1 MARKLATLPGGPR
14 LSDYLSVGV
23 IGQVFP
29 VSAMRSALAAT
40 GRQSV
45 RQRDLPAEAM
55 MYYVIALGLFR
66 AVSAR
71 EVLRCLVEGLRWLPL
86 PVPLRVP
93 GKSSISRARARL
105 GVAPFEVLREK
116 RVRPVGERGTRG
128 VWYREWRLIGF
139 DGSTLNVADE
149 AENREAFGLPGN
161 RQGRS
166 AFPQVR
172 LTGLMELGT
181 RACIA
186 WTHGPIRESEVVQ
199 AERLL
204 DRVAPGMLVVADRN
218 YAGYPLWRRAMA
230 TGADLLWRIQS
241 RHRLPVQRRLD
252 DGSFLSEFRG
262 NGRDRNRSRGV
273 CPVRV
278 VAYRLAEGDDEVYR
292 LVTTVLDPDRAPAA
306 ELAALY
312 HEPSG
317 RRNQVPPARPR
328 PAPARQDPGAG
339 APGNRGIASG
349 PLYLMHQAAAR
360 WTKTP
365 TTFLSCTPCGSCAVG
380 CWRPGYS
387 PLSSKSVV
395 SCTNFLRNGLYR
407 AVGSANPAA

>member
-105 GVAPFEVLREK
+105 GVAPFEVLREE

-149 AENREAFGLPGN
+149 AENREAFGLPGEQ
-161 RQGRS
+161 RGRS

-181 RACIA
+181 RAFFG

-278 VAYRLAEGDDEVYR
+278 VAYRLADGDDEVYR

-312 HEPSG
+312 HERWEIENGYDEIKYHLLGPG
-317 RRNQVPPARPR
+317 PR
-328 PAPARQDPGAG
+328 LRGKTPELVRQEIEGLLLAHY
-339 APGNRGIASG
+339 AVR
-349 PLYLMHQAAAR
+349 YLMHQAAREADEDPDDLSFVHAVRVMRRRLLAAGDIPPSAPNPSSRAR
-360 WTKTP
+360 T
-365 TTFLSCTPCGSCAVG
+365 S
-380 CWRPGYS
+380 
-387 PLSSKSVV
+387 
-395 SCTNFLRNGLYR
+395 
-407 AVGSANPAA
+407 

>member
-1 MARKLATLPGGPR
+1 MARKPAALPGGPR

-29 VSAMRSALAAT
+29 VSAIRSALAAT
-40 GRQSV
+40 KRESV

-71 EVLRCLVEGLRWLPL
+71 EVLRCLVEGLRWMPL

-105 GVAPFEVLREK
+105 GVAPFEVLREA

-128 VWYREWRLIGF
+128 VWYREWRLLGF
-139 DGSTLNVADE
+139 DGSTLNVPDE
-149 AENREAFGLPGN
+149 AGNREAFGLPGN
-161 RQGRS
+161 RRGRS

-186 WTHGPIRESEVVQ
+186 WTHGPIRESEVAQ

-204 DRVAPGMLVVADRN
+204 DRFGPGTLVVADRN
-218 YAGYPLWRRAMA
+218 YVGYSLWQRAVA
-230 TGADLLWRIQS
+230 TGAELLWRVQGNY
-241 RHRLPVQRRLD
+241 RLPVRRRLD
-252 DGSFLSEFRG
+252 DGSYLSELRG
-262 NGRDRNRSRGV
+262 SGRDRHRSRGT
-273 CPVRV
+273 CSVRV
-278 VAYRLAEGDDEVYR
+278 VVYRLEEEDDEVYR
-292 LVTTVLDPDRAPAA
+292 LVTTVLDPARAPAA

-312 HEPSG
+312 HERWEIENGYDEIKHHLLGPG
-317 RRNQVPPARPR
+317 PR
-328 PAPARQDPGAG
+328 LRGKTPELVRQEIEGLLLAHY
-339 APGNRGIASG
+339 AVR
-349 PLYLMHQAAAR
+349 YLMHQAAREADEDPDDLSFVHAVR
-360 WTKTP
+360 VMRRRLLAAGDIPPSAPDPSSHSRTP
-365 TTFLSCTPCGSCAVG
+365 
-380 CWRPGYS
+380 
-387 PLSSKSVV
+387 
-395 SCTNFLRNGLYR
+395 
-407 AVGSANPAA
+407 

>member
-105 GVAPFEVLREK
+105 GVAPFEVLREE

-204 DRVAPGMLVVADRN
+204 DRFAPGMLVVADRN
-218 YAGYPLWRRAMA
+218 YGGYPLWQRAMA

-252 DGSFLSEFRG
+252 DGSYLSEFRG
-262 NGRDRNRSRGV
+262 SGRDRNRSRGV

-278 VAYRLAEGDDEVYR
+278 VAYRLADGDDEVYR

-312 HEPSG
+312 HERWEIENGYDEIKYHLLGPG
-317 RRNQVPPARPR
+317 PR
-328 PAPARQDPGAG
+328 LRGKTPELVRQEIEGLLLAHY
-339 APGNRGIASG
+339 AVR
-349 PLYLMHQAAAR
+349 YLMHQAAREADEDPDDLSFVHAVRVMRRRLLAAGDIPPSAPNPSSGAR
-360 WTKTP
+360 T
-365 TTFLSCTPCGSCAVG
+365 S
-380 CWRPGYS
+380 
-387 PLSSKSVV
+387 
-395 SCTNFLRNGLYR
+395 
-407 AVGSANPAA
+407 

>member
-1 MARKLATLPGGPR
+1 MARKQASLPGGPR

-40 GRQSV
+40 DRESV

-105 GVAPFEVLREK
+105 GVAPFELLREE

-128 VWYREWRLIGF
+128 VWYREWRLLGF
-139 DGSTLNVADE
+139 DGSTLNVPDE
-149 AENREAFGLPGN
+149 AGNREAFGLPGN

-186 WTHGPIRESEVVQ
+186 WTQGPIRESEVVQ
-199 AERLL
+199 AERLV
-204 DRVAPGMLVVADRN
+204 DRFGRGMLVVADRN
-218 YAGYPLWRRAMA
+218 YMGYRLWRRAKA
-230 TGADLLWRIQS
+230 TGADLLWRVQGNYG
-241 RHRLPVQRRLD
+241 LPVQRRLD
-252 DGSFLSEFRG
+252 DGSYLSELRVR
-262 NGRDRNRSRGV
+262 GRDRHRSHGV

-278 VAYRLAEGDDEVYR
+278 VVYRLAEEGAEVYR
-292 LVTTVLDPDRAPAA
+292 LVTTVLDPARAPAA

-312 HEPSG
+312 HERWEIENGYDEIKHHLLGPG
-317 RRNQVPPARPR
+317 PR
-328 PAPARQDPGAG
+328 LRGKTPELVRQEIEGLLLAHY
-339 APGNRGIASG
+339 AVR
-349 PLYLMHQAAAR
+349 YFMHQAAREADEDPDDLSFVHAVR
-360 WTKTP
+360 VMRRRLLAPGDIPPSAPTP
-365 TTFLSCTPCGSCAVG
+365 SAD
-380 CWRPGYS
+380 PGV
-387 PLSSKSVV
+387 P
-395 SCTNFLRNGLYR
+395 
-407 AVGSANPAA
+407 